1 MSALRNWSGLRWLAA
16 AGATILTTLAIG
28 IPTDLIDTPLFSRM
42 TPARW
47 WDYPLW
53 LVSAALAGLVL
64 ASYVRSA
71 PVDSTAPTQ
80 TVGASVLSV
89 FAVGCPVC
97 NKLVVAALGFSGALT
112 FFEPIQ
118 PLLGLAS
125 VAILVHALRIRIRAE
140 RSCSPMTVTP

>member
-53 LVSAALAGLVL
+53 LV
-64 ASYVRSA
+64 
-71 PVDSTAPTQ
+71 
-80 TVGASVLSV
+80 
-89 FAVGCPVC
+89 
-97 NKLVVAALGFSGALT
+97 VAALGFSGALT

-125 VAILVHALRIRIRAE
+125 VAILVHALRFRIRAE
-140 RSCSPMTVTP
+140 RSCSPMTVPP